1 MANRSLPRCTP
12 SNGRLCSQMMI
23 GIRAY
28 YAVPKVESHVRRSS
42 TAMEIVYM
50 YSSQTAPAR
59 SSDGAP
65 FNLNA
70 DRSAQLNERPDL
82 HLYFALV

>member
-1 MANRSLPRCTP
+1 
-12 SNGRLCSQMMI
+12 
-23 GIRAY
+23 
-28 YAVPKVESHVRRSS
+28 
-42 TAMEIVYM
+42 MEIVYM